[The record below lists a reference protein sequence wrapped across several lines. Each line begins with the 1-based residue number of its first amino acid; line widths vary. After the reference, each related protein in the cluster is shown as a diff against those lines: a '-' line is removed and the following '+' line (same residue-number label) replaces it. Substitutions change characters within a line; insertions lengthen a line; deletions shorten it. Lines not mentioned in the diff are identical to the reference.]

1 MDRNTMAIS
10 GSVSPE
16 MVRVRRCTV
25 TIPGVVQ
32 GIGFRPFIYRMAI
45 RHGLAGSVRNCL
57 QGALVELEG
66 DAAALDRFLEQL
78 QASLPNAD
86 GYAQCLVTWDEPRGV
101 PAFAIEETLRNGTA
115 SLHPVP
121 DLGVCGACRGEL
133 VDPRDRRRG
142 YPLLTCAGCG
152 PRFTIVHSLPYD
164 RQRTTM
170 TAFTMCADCRREYE
184 DPHNRRFH
192 AENIACADCGP
203 RVGLRGPDGAVVS
216 EPDVIRRASNA
227 LRAGGIVAI
236 KGVGGYHLACD
247 ARNSGAVAALR
258 GRKRREAKPLAVMVA
273 DILQARALCHVS
285 DTEAQ
290 LLASAARPI
299 VLLATR
305 AGTGIAEEVAPGCRE
320 LGIILPY
327 TPLHHL
333 LLASVGTP
341 LVMTSGNASDE
352 PIAHHDADALARLQ
366 AVADLFLTHDRAIQ
380 VACDDSVARVVGNTP
395 RLVRRSR
402 GYVPLAVRLPVAAP
416 RPVLA
421 CGAELKNTFTLVRAD
436 EAFVSQHLG
445 DLTNEGAFR
454 GFVEAVGH
462 FRRLFDLTPE
472 VVAHDLHPAYRST
485 IYAQSLE
492 GVERM
497 AVQHHHAH
505 IASCLADNGVDR
517 PVIGVAWDGSGYGAD
532 GHVWGGE
539 FLVAD
544 LAGFERAGH
553 FESVPM
559 PGGDAAIR
567 EPWRMAAVFLRAAY
581 GTAMETLDLAF
592 IQRLDP
598 AAWRV
603 LSRAADRGLNSP
615 LTSSAGRLFDAV
627 ASLLGL
633 RDCVAF
639 EAQAAMEL
647 EALAE
652 PEADVVYP
660 TTVAEGET
668 IVVRTTDIVRGVV
681 GDLLRE
687 VPAARIAAR
696 FHATLA
702 DVLAQVC
709 ERTRERTGIAVVA
722 LSGGVFQNTWLLKA
736 ATERLDARGFEVYS
750 HRHVPTNDGGLSFGQ
765 AAVAAR
771 RLAARGNA

>member
-1 MDRNTMAIS
+1 MAITD
-10 GSVSPE
+10 SVSSDAL
-16 MVRVRRCTV
+16 RVRRCTV

-32 GIGFRPFIYRMAI
+32 GVGFRPSVYRMAK
-45 RHGLAGSVRNCL
+45 RHGLAGSVCNSL

-66 DAAALDRFLEQL
+66 NEAALGRFLDQL
-78 QASLPNAD
+78 QALAPSVD
-86 GYAQCLVTWDEPRGV
+86 GYSRCLVSWGDPRGI
-101 PAFAIEETLRNGTA
+101 PTFSIEESVRNGIA
-115 SLHPVP
+115 GLHPVP
-121 DLGVCGACRGEL
+121 DLVVCDACLGEL

-142 YPLLTCAGCG
+142 YPLLTCTGCG
-152 PRFTIVHSLPYD
+152 PRFTIVQSLPYD
-164 RQRTTM
+164 RRRTTM
-170 TAFTMCADCRREYE
+170 MAFSMCPRCRRDYE
-184 DPHNRRFH
+184 DPDNRRFH

-203 RVGLRGPDGAVVS
+203 TVGLRGPDGAPVS
-216 EPDVIRRASNA
+216 ELDAVGRAADA
-227 LRAGGIVAI
+227 LRAGGVVAV

-247 ARNSGAVAALR
+247 ARNSGAVTALR

-273 DILQARALCHVS
+273 GVLEARALCQVS

-299 VLLATR
+299 VLLARR
-305 AGTGIAEEVAPGCRE
+305 AGTSIAEEVAPGCRE

-333 LLASVGTP
+333 LLAAAGTP

-352 PIAHHDADALARLQ
+352 PIAHRDTDALTRLQ
-366 AVADLFLTHDRAIQ
+366 GVAELFLTHDRPIQ
-380 VACDDSVARVVGNTP
+380 VACDDSVARVVADAP

-402 GYVPLAVRLPVAAP
+402 GYVPLSVRLPVAAP

-421 CGAELKNTFTLVRAD
+421 CGAELKSTFALVRD
-436 EAFVSQHLG
+436 SEAFLSQHLG
-445 DLTNEGAFR
+445 DLTGEGAFR

-462 FRRLFDLTPE
+462 FRRLFDLTPD

-492 GVERM
+492 GVERV

-517 PVIGVAWDGSGYGAD
+517 PVIGVAWDGSGYGVD
-532 GHVWGGE
+532 GQVWGGE

-553 FESVPM
+553 LESVPM
-559 PGGDAAIR
+559 PGGDAAVR
-567 EPWRMAAVFLRAAY
+567 EPWRMAAVFLHAAY
-581 GTAMETLDLAF
+581 GATMETLDLAF
-592 IQRLDP
+592 MRRLDP

-633 RDCVAF
+633 RDRVAF

-652 PEADVVYP
+652 HEADVVYP
-660 TTVAEGET
+660 TTVATGET
-668 IVVRTTDIVRGVV
+668 IVVRTTDVVRGVV
-681 GDLLRE
+681 NDLLRA

-702 DVLAQVC
+702 DVLSQVC
-709 ERTRERTGIAVVA
+709 ERIRERTGIATVA

-736 ATERLDARGFEVYS
+736 AVERLDARGFEVYS
-750 HRHVPTNDGGLSFGQ
+750 HRQVPTNDGGLSLGQ

-771 RLAARGNA
+771 TMAARGNA

>member
-1 MDRNTMAIS
+1 MAIS
-10 GSVSPE
+10 GSVSPDA
-16 MVRVRRCTV
+16 VRVRRCTV

-32 GIGFRPFIYRMAI
+32 GIGFRPSVYRMAM
-45 RHGLAGSVRNCL
+45 RHGLAGSVRNSL

-66 DAAALDRFLEQL
+66 NEAALERFLDQL
-78 QASLPNAD
+78 QALAPSVD
-86 GYAQCLVTWDEPRGV
+86 GDARCLVTWGEPRG
-101 PAFAIEETLRNGTA
+101 ALTLSIEESVRHGTA

-121 DLGVCGACRGEL
+121 DLGVCAACLGEL

-152 PRFTIVHSLPYD
+152 PRFTIVQSLPYD
-164 RQRTTM
+164 RERTTM
-170 TAFTMCADCRREYE
+170 TAFSMCARCRREYE
-184 DPHNRRFH
+184 DPDDRRFH

-203 RVGLRGPDGAVVS
+203 RVGLQGPAGAVVA
-216 EPDVIRRASNA
+216 ERDAIGRAADA
-227 LRAGGIVAI
+227 LRAGGVIAV

-247 ARNSGAVAALR
+247 ARNGGAVAALR
-258 GRKRREAKPLAVMVA
+258 RRKRREAKPLAVMVA
-273 DILQARALCHVS
+273 DILEARALCQVS
-285 DTEAQ
+285 DAEAR

-299 VLLATR
+299 VLLARR
-305 AGTGIAEEVAPGCRE
+305 ASTGIAEEVAPGCRE

-333 LLASVGTP
+333 LLAAAGTP

-352 PIAHHDADALARLQ
+352 PVAHRDTDALTRLPDI
-366 AVADLFLTHDRAIQ
+366 ADLLLTHDRPIHAG
-380 VACDDSVARVVGNTP
+380 CDDSVARVVGRMP
-395 RLVRRSR
+395 CLVRRSR

-416 RPVLA
+416 HPVLA
-421 CGAELKNTFTLVRAD
+421 CGAELKSTFALVRD
-436 EAFVSQHLG
+436 GEAFLSQHLG
-445 DLTNEGAFR
+445 DLTSEGAFR

-492 GVERM
+492 GVERV

-505 IASCLADNGVDR
+505 IASCLADNGLDR
-517 PVIGVAWDGSGYGAD
+517 PVIGVAWDGSGYGVD

-553 FESVPM
+553 FEPVPM
-559 PGGDAAIR
+559 PGGDAAVR

-581 GTAMETLDLAF
+581 GTTMETLDLAF
-592 IQRLDP
+592 MRRLDP

-633 RDCVAF
+633 RDRVAF

-652 PEADVVYP
+652 PEADAVYP
-660 TTVAEGET
+660 TTVATGET
-668 IVVRTTDIVRGVV
+668 IVVRTTDVVRGVV
-681 GDLLRE
+681 DDLLRE
-687 VPAARIAAR
+687 VPAATIAAR

-709 ERTRERTGIAVVA
+709 ERIRERTGIAAVA

-736 ATERLDARGFEVYS
+736 AIERLDARGFEVYS
-750 HRHVPTNDGGLSFGQ
+750 HRQVPTNDGGLSLGQ

-771 RLAARGNA
+771 HLAARGNA

>member
-1 MDRNTMAIS
+1 MAIS
-10 GSVSPE
+10 GSVSPDT
-16 MVRVRRCTV
+16 VNVRRCTV

-32 GIGFRPFIYRMAI
+32 GIGFRPFVYRMAM

-57 QGALVELEG
+57 QGALIELEG
-66 DAAALDRFLEQL
+66 DEAALERFLDQL
-78 QASLPNAD
+78 QASAPNAD
-86 GYAQCLVTWDEPRGV
+86 GDARCLVTWDEPRGV
-101 PAFAIEETLRNGTA
+101 STFSIGESVRNGTA

-121 DLGVCGACRGEL
+121 DLGVCDACLGEL

-142 YPLLTCAGCG
+142 YPLLTCTECG

-170 TAFTMCADCRREYE
+170 TAFSMCPRCRREYE
-184 DPHNRRFH
+184 DPDDRRFH

-203 RVGLRGPDGAVVS
+203 RLGLRTADGAVVA
-216 EPDVIRRASNA
+216 EPDAVGRATDV
-227 LRAGGIVAI
+227 LRAGGVVAI

-258 GRKRREAKPLAVMVA
+258 RRKRREAKPLAVMVA
-273 DILQARALCHVS
+273 DVLEARALCHVS
-285 DTEAQ
+285 DTEAR
-290 LLASAARPI
+290 LLVSTARPI
-299 VLLATR
+299 VLLVTR
-305 AGTGIAEEVAPGCRE
+305 SGACIAEEVAPGCRE
-320 LGIILPY
+320 LGVILPY

-333 LLASVGTP
+333 LLAAVGSP

-352 PIAHHDADALARLQ
+352 PIAHRDADALTRLHG
-366 AVADLFLTHDRAIQ
+366 VADLFLAHDRPIQ
-380 VACDDSVARVVGNTP
+380 VACDDSVARVVGDTP
-395 RLVRRSR
+395 RVVRRSR
-402 GYVPLAVRLPVAAP
+402 GYVPLAVRLPVATP

-421 CGAELKNTFTLVRAD
+421 CGAELKSTFALARD
-436 EAFVSQHLG
+436 GEAFLSHHLG
-445 DLTNEGAFR
+445 DLTSEDAFR

-462 FRRLFDLTPE
+462 FQRLFDLTPKI
-472 VVAHDLHPAYRST
+472 VAHDLHPAYRST

-492 GVERM
+492 SVERE

-505 IASCLADNGVDR
+505 VASCLADNGVDR
-517 PVIGVAWDGSGYGAD
+517 LVIGVAWDGSGYGAN

-539 FLVAD
+539 FLLAD

-553 FESVPM
+553 FEPVPM
-559 PGGDAAIR
+559 PGGDAAVR

-581 GTAMETLDLAF
+581 GAAMETLDLAF
-592 IQRLDP
+592 MRRLDP

-603 LSRAADRGLNSP
+603 LSRAAERGLNSP

-633 RDCVAF
+633 RDRVGF

-652 PEADVVYP
+652 READVVYP
-660 TTVAEGET
+660 TAVAAGET
-668 IVVRTTDIVRGVV
+668 IVVRTTDVVRGVV
-681 GDLLRE
+681 DDLLRE

-709 ERTRERTGIAVVA
+709 ERIRERTGIAAVA
-722 LSGGVFQNTWLLKA
+722 LSGGVFQNVWLLKA
-736 ATERLDARGFEVYS
+736 AIERLDARGFEVYS
-750 HRHVPTNDGGLSFGQ
+750 HRQVPTNDGGLSLGQ

-771 RLAARGNA
+771 RLAARGAV

>member
-1 MDRNTMAIS
+1 MAIS
-10 GSVSPE
+10 GSVSPDT
-16 MVRVRRCTV
+16 VRVRRCTI

-32 GIGFRPFIYRMAI
+32 GIGFRPLVYRMAM

-66 DAAALDRFLEQL
+66 DEVALERLLDQL
-78 QASLPNAD
+78 QASAPNAD
-86 GYAQCLVTWDEPRGV
+86 GYARCLVTWDEPRGV
-101 PAFAIEETLRNGTA
+101 STFAIEESVRNGTA

-121 DLGVCGACRGEL
+121 DLGVCEACLGEL
-133 VDPRDRRRG
+133 IDPRDRRRG
-142 YPLLTCAGCG
+142 YPLLTCTGCG

-164 RQRTTM
+164 RERTTM
-170 TAFTMCADCRREYE
+170 TAFSMCPACRREYE
-184 DPHNRRFH
+184 DPGDRRFH
-192 AENIACADCGP
+192 AENIACGDCGP
-203 RVGLRGPDGAVVS
+203 RVGLRGPDGAVVA
-216 EPDVIRRASNA
+216 EPDPIGRTADV
-227 LRAGGIVAI
+227 LRAGGVVAI

-247 ARNSGAVAALR
+247 ARNGEAVTALR
-258 GRKRREAKPLAVMVA
+258 RRKRREAKPLAVMVA
-273 DILQARALCHVS
+273 DVLEARALCHVS
-285 DTEAQ
+285 DTEAR

-305 AGTGIAEEVAPGCRE
+305 AGAGIAGEVAPGGRE
-320 LGIILPY
+320 LGVILPY

-333 LLASVGTP
+333 LLAAVGMP

-352 PIAHHDADALARLQ
+352 PIAHRDADALTRLQ
-366 AVADLFLTHDRAIQ
+366 GAVDLFLTHDRPIE
-380 VACDDSVARVVGNTP
+380 VACDDSVARVVSGTP

-402 GYVPLAVRLPVAAP
+402 GYVPLAVRLPVTVP

-421 CGAELKNTFTLVRAD
+421 CGGELKSTFALVRD
-436 EAFVSQHLG
+436 GEAFLSHHLG
-445 DLTNEGAFR
+445 DLTSEAAFR

-472 VVAHDLHPAYRST
+472 IVAHDLHPAYRST

-492 GVERM
+492 GVERV

-517 PVIGVAWDGSGYGAD
+517 LVIGVAWDGSGYGAD

-539 FLVAD
+539 FLLAD
-544 LAGFERAGH
+544 LAGFERVGH
-553 FESVPM
+553 FEPVRM
-559 PGGDAAIR
+559 PGGDAAVR
-567 EPWRMAAVFLRAAY
+567 EPWRMAAVFLRAGY
-581 GTAMETLDLAF
+581 GDAMANLDLAF
-592 IQRLDP
+592 MRRLDP
-598 AAWRV
+598 VAWRV

-633 RDCVAF
+633 RDRVGF

-647 EALAE
+647 EALADR
-652 PEADVVYP
+652 EADIVYP
-660 TTVAEGET
+660 TALAAGET
-668 IVVRTTDIVRGVV
+668 VVVRTTDVVRGVV
-681 GDLLRE
+681 DDLLRE
-687 VPAARIAAR
+687 VPAAQIAAR

-702 DVLAQVC
+702 DVLLRVC
-709 ERTRERTGIAVVA
+709 ERLRERTGIAAVA
-722 LSGGVFQNTWLLKA
+722 LSGGVFQNAWLLKA
-736 ATERLDARGFEVYS
+736 AIERLDARGFEVYS
-750 HRHVPTNDGGLSFGQ
+750 HRQVPTNDGGLSLGQ

-771 RLAARGNA
+771 RLATRGDT